1 MGIGLR
7 VVSDTVAQFDTQ
19 ARRNKQLIRCEVCE
33 GHAAR
38 VSLLKAQ
45 IHLEEKQKKKASP
58 WADLLC
64 DLNVFSERFLLPDGG
79 S

>member
-1 MGIGLR
+1 
-7 VVSDTVAQFDTQ
+7 
-19 ARRNKQLIRCEVCE
+19 VCE

-64 DLNVFSERFLLPDGG
+64 DLNVFSERFLLPDDG